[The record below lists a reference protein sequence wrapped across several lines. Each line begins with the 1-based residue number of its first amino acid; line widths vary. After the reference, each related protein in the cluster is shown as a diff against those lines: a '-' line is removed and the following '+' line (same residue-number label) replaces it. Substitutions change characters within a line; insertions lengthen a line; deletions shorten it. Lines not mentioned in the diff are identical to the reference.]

1 MCLTLASSQ
10 PARKVDRAA
19 SIGPMGQLTGT
30 RASRN
35 TFHIFT
41 MSIIREAR
49 RDEIAELL
57 PVLVLA
63 EANERALR
71 WSLENLSDTVYRMD
85 DDGALV
91 GAATMRW
98 EDDEPEIVELAIAT
112 PYQGQGFGTRFVA
125 WLVEEGRRRGKQA
138 LLVGTANAS
147 IENIAFYQKC
157 GFRMHN
163 VRPDYYWY
171 HDEPE
176 IEHGIVVRDMIV
188 FRMALHDEE
197 PSRPRSRGRRRGG
210 R

>member
-1 MCLTLASSQ
+1 
-10 PARKVDRAA
+10 
-19 SIGPMGQLTGT
+19 
-30 RASRN
+30 
-35 TFHIFT
+35 
-41 MSIIREAR
+41 MSTIREAR
-49 RDEIAELL
+49 REEIPELL

-63 EANERALR
+63 EANESALR
-71 WSLENLSDTVYRMD
+71 WSLENLSDTIYRMDD

-98 EDDEPEIVELAIAT
+98 DDDEPEIVELAIAT
-112 PYQGQGFGTRFVA
+112 PRQGKGFGKRFVA
-125 WLVEEGRRRGKQA
+125 WLVDEARRRGKQA

-157 GFRMHN
+157 GFRMHH

-188 FRMALHDEE
+188 FRMALGHER
-197 PSRPRSRGRRRGG
+197 PVSRQARRSRR
-210 R
+210 

>member
-1 MCLTLASSQ
+1 MWSWQ
-10 PARKVDRAA
+10 P
-19 SIGPMGQLTGT
+19 IL
-30 RASRN
+30 ASRN
-35 TFHIFT
+35 SPSNLSFHIT
-41 MSIIREAR
+41 IMSTIREAR

-63 EANERALR
+63 EANERALH

-85 DDGALV
+85 VEGTLV
-91 GAATMRW
+91 GAATVRW

-112 PYQGQGFGTRFVA
+112 PHQGKGFGTRFVS
-125 WLVEEGRRRGKQA
+125 WLVEEGRRRGKEA

-157 GFRMHN
+157 GFRMHH

-176 IEHGIVVRDMIV
+176 IEHGILVRDMIV
-188 FRMALHDEE
+188 FRMALHEE
-197 PSRPRSRGRRRGG
+197 PPSRPRARERRQR

>member
-1 MCLTLASSQ
+1 LATSPPS
-10 PARKVDRAA
+10 RKVDGTVP
-19 SIGPMGQLTGT
+19 IGSLCRREGT
-30 RASRN
+30 RATRYS
-35 TFHIFT
+35 FHISA
-41 MSIIREAR
+41 MSTIREAR
-49 RDEIAELL
+49 HDEIPELL

-91 GAATMRW
+91 GAATVRW
-98 EDDEPEIVELAIAT
+98 GDDEPEIVELAVAT
-112 PYQGQGFGTRFVA
+112 PHQGKGSGKRFVG
-125 WLVEEGRRRGKQA
+125 WLVEEARRRGKQA

-147 IENIAFYQKC
+147 IENIAFYQRC
-157 GFRMHN
+157 GFRMHH

-188 FRMALHDEE
+188 FRMALHDDEQ
-197 PSRPRSRGRRRGG
+197 PTPPRSRARRER